1 MPFLDRSDAGRR
13 LANRMLHLRGED
25 VVVLALPRGG
35 VPVAAEVARAL
46 GAPLDVIVV
55 RKLGVPVQPELGMGA
70 IGEGDVRIIN
80 PEVVAITHVTDAEI
94 AAVERRERAELDR
107 RARRFRGDRPRT
119 PLAGRTAIIIDDGI
133 ATGSTARAACQVARA
148 QGAARVVLAVPVAP
162 PSACSALAT
171 DADEVICLETP
182 GHFLA
187 IGEWY
192 QDFSQTSD
200 REVVSLLQR
209 AAAEHGPAGAA
220 RPAPGSGGAGVPVP
234 RARPAPAAGGPSSVT
249 GTPAPAGGPAPA
261 PAAAPRG
268 GEVVIAAGPARLAGD
283 LSTPGGGA
291 GMVLFAH
298 GSGSG
303 RRSPRNRFVADV
315 LATAGL
321 GTLLFDLL
329 TSEEEQ
335 DRANVFDIGLL
346 AGLGAATR
354 WMHEQPGLAGARV
367 GYFGASTGAA
377 AALWAA
383 AEPGGE
389 VAAVVSRGGRP
400 DLAMPRLAEVRA
412 PTLLIVG
419 ARDDVVLGL
428 NREAQRHLRCEN
440 HLAVVPG
447 ASHLFEER
455 GTLERVA
462 GLARDWFTRY
472 LAPAPARA

>member
-1 MPFLDRSDAGRR
+1 MTMSFLDRSDAGRR

-94 AAVERRERAELDR
+94 ATVERRERAELDR

-162 PSACSALAT
+162 PSACAALTA

-182 GHFLA
+182 RHFLA

-209 AAAEHGPAGAA
+209 AAADRG
-220 RPAPGSGGAGVPVP
+220 R
-234 RARPAPAAGGPSSVT
+234 AGGPSS
-249 GTPAPAGGPAPA
+249 APKVPSPRAGGPAPG
-261 PAAAPRG
+261 PAAAPWG
-268 GEVVIAAGPARLAGD
+268 GEVVIAAGPVRLAGH

-291 GMVLFAH
+291 GMVVFAH
-298 GSGSG
+298 GSGSS

-329 TSEEEQ
+329 TAEEEQ

-346 AGLGAATR
+346 AGRLGAATR

-383 AEPGGE
+383 AEPGAE

-400 DLAMPRLAEVRA
+400 DLAMPRLAAVRA

-419 ARDDVVLGL
+419 ALDDVVLGL

-440 HLAVVPG
+440 QLAVVPG
-447 ASHLFEER
+447 AGHLFEEP
-455 GTLERVA
+455 GTLERAA

-472 LAPAPARA
+472 LAPAHARA